1 MKPDNQSERLWTA
14 EQVAHYLGVSKSWV
28 YRSATDGRLPSVR
41 IGSVL
46 RFLPASV
53 PPRAANSHSASVGS
67 RPSG

>member
-28 YRSATDGRLPSVR
+28 YRSATDGRLPCVR

-53 PPRAANSHSASVGS
+53 EALVNTQHTPKGGTP
-67 RPSG
+67 

>member
-1 MKPDNQSERLWTA
+1 MKPHKQSERLWTA
-14 EQVAHYLGVSKSWV
+14 EQVAHYLSVSKSWV

-53 PPRAANSHSASVGS
+53 EALVNNLHTAKGGTP
-67 RPSG
+67 